1 MEMTMQR
8 FYQAAGILAAV
19 AMAPAT
25 AQDGLTPAQ
34 DATASCP
41 FDYNQDVRI
50 LGNMIGVRECWPAD
64 VADRNQHYL
73 NDLYTRWIV
82 EEIGMHPSVSLVR
95 DYRAERHSP
104 IERFFVGRT
113 REATVTVKIR
123 MRDPDVDFT
132 IPLLSVD
139 YDGRR
144 GQGQSFTTLVS
155 RSDMT
160 LPSFRIS
167 PTTSASVETQARASN
182 QIDMQATGIVLSAL
196 KDTLSIASP
205 ASSLLTSINR
215 EQVQRTANAYDT
227 ALSKLLSSSK
237 AETMTTS
244 RLLSEWQQ
252 GASFLVSVDVP
263 NSIRTLKPNGEA
275 RRLWFRI
282 KMACP
287 RISAFDTLSVCELSD
302 RNQVLTLISS
312 PHSPANEERPDALG
326 QPGTESGLYRHAVD
340 RLRDRVSAHQVLSFV
355 LGPGKTVRQFLTEQ
369 EWFISLSKEVLTAD
383 ASVNRAAAAA
393 ASSSTPDVGATG
405 SGASA
410 AGASG
415 SDPST
420 APTGSGGSGAS
431 RPARAAP
438 PAVDDSGSAGVA
450 DHTLKAN
457 ELCEAIAEKL
467 YSAGLSR
474 LDANIGLWAAITGMP
489 DFTNSR
495 GIFQNAPSC
504 REHLP
509 RDTSAWRFET
519 PIRSTTTPPS
529 RNRSRSRR

>member
-1 MEMTMQR
+1 
-8 FYQAAGILAAV
+8 
-19 AMAPAT
+19 
-25 AQDGLTPAQ
+25 
-34 DATASCP
+34 
-41 FDYNQDVRI
+41 
-50 LGNMIGVRECWPAD
+50 MIGVKECWPTVVD
-64 VADRNQHYL
+64 DDSQLYL

-82 EEIGMHPSVSLVR
+82 EEIGADPSLSMAR
-95 DYRAERHSP
+95 DYHAEKHSA
-104 IERFFVGRT
+104 IERFFVGRK

-155 RSDMT
+155 RSDMS
-160 LPSFRIS
+160 LPAFRITPS
-167 PTTSASVETQARASN
+167 TSASLETQARSSN

-227 ALSKLLSSSK
+227 ALSKLLSSTK

-252 GASFLVSVDVP
+252 GASFLISVDVP
-263 NSIRTLKPNGEA
+263 ANIRTTNSTGA
-275 RRLWFRI
+275 DRRLWFRI

-287 RISAFDTLSVCELSD
+287 RLSAFDTLSVCELSD
-302 RNQVLTLISS
+302 GNVLTLITS
-312 PHSPANEERPDALG
+312 PHLQDDFAG
-326 QPGTESGLYRHAVD
+326 QPGVASATYRTAVD
-340 RLRDRVSAHQVLSFV
+340 RLRGRISPHQILSFP

-369 EWFISLSKEVLTAD
+369 EWFISLSKKVLTAP
-383 ASVNRAAAAA
+383 ATVNRDA
-393 ASSSTPDVGATG
+393 ASGATSVAMTTELGNASTTSGGG
-405 SGASA
+405 S
-410 AGASG
+410 AGAG
-415 SDPST
+415 NATP
-420 APTGSGGSGAS
+420 
-431 RPARAAP
+431 PAEGQRAAP
-438 PAVDDSGSAGVA
+438 PPEDAGTVTEN
-450 DHTLKAN
+450 TLEAN

-495 GIFQNAPSC
+495 GIFQNAASC

-509 RDTSAWRFET
+509 RDTAAWRFET
-519 PIRSTTTPPS
+519 PIPKARATTS
-529 RNRSRSRR
+529 RTRARRR